1 MATTYNS
8 DAAVK
13 GYTARPTANNP
24 AEITATVVV
33 PADTPLAINDVFR
46 FFKLGPNVIPESV
59 YIQYDDFC
67 ADTDLLWSVGTS
79 EDTDAIQAS
88 STIGRAAGSVIYG
101 PAGTA
106 FSENPFVPQS
116 SSVWLQ
122 LLVATAPT
130 SQGTAQAAER
140 SITVTAKVYAEVPVV
155 AASEIYTPPTPA

>member
-1 MATTYNS
+1 MATTYKS

-13 GYTARPTANNP
+13 GYVARPTANNP
-24 AEITATVVV
+24 TEITATCVV
-33 PADTPLAINDVFR
+33 PAGTALALNDVFR

-67 ADTDLLWSVGTS
+67 ADTDLAWSIGTS
-79 EDTDAIQAS
+79 EDDDVFQAS

-116 SSVWLQ
+116 DSVWVQ
-122 LLVATAPT
+122 AKVATAPT
-130 SQGTAQAAER
+130 TQTTEQAAAR
-140 SITVTAKVYAEVPVV
+140 SLTVTVRAYVEPSV
-155 AASEIYTPPTPA
+155 AAAEDVYTPPTPA